1 MQSALPTIRMLA
13 TLSCFCMIAV
23 GCAHWTS
30 RTTETEPAKA
40 PLPSLKLRPDAIVVE
55 TTVIRV
61 PPHAV
66 EQLPAIWKSVD
77 ETILDIQQRHQ
88 LERNGLRVGMLV
100 GQFPDLLRQ
109 HLGDHTG
116 DEASGTLEVAGL
128 ASDADSLARR
138 LQCRAGRRKELVIRS
153 EISDPINVFTS
164 LDGKHVS
171 GETFHRATTLF
182 DLRAIP
188 SPDGSA
194 RLTLTPEVHHGELRQ
209 SYVSND
215 FGVRPELRREQEIW
229 KDLTIDAMMREGQVL
244 IIASSQPPRSIG
256 KAFFISNNADR
267 GHDHLILAVRLAET
281 QLDDLFKPEEVAQA
295 TILSEQ

>member
-1 MQSALPTIRMLA
+1 MLA
-13 TLSCFCMIAV
+13 ILTCFCVVTV
-23 GCAHWTS
+23 GCAQWTS
-30 RTTETEPAKA
+30 RTTETEAPKA
-40 PLPSLKLRPDAIVVE
+40 PLPTLKLRPDAIVIE

-61 PPHAV
+61 PPHAAA
-66 EQLPAIWKSVD
+66 QLPEVWQKID
-77 ETILDIQQRHQ
+77 ETIIDIQQRHQ

-100 GQFPDLLRQ
+100 GEFPEFLRQ
-109 HLGDHTG
+109 HLGQNAS

-128 ASDADSLARR
+128 ASDANSLARR
-138 LQCRAGRRKELVIRS
+138 LQCRAGRRKELVVRS
-153 EISDPINVFTS
+153 EISNPINVFTS

-229 KDLTIDAMMREGQVL
+229 KELTIDANMREGQILFV
-244 IIASSQPPRSIG
+244 ASTQPPRSIG

-267 GHDHLILAVRLAET
+267 GHDHLILAIRLAET
-281 QLDDLFKPEEVAQA
+281 QLDDLFNPDEIAQA
-295 TILSEQ
+295 AVLSEQ